1 MRRRD
6 ALPDP
11 DVDRDLRE
19 LDAALA
25 GEPGADPA
33 LVALV
38 ADVDAVRPAPDAAFL
53 ASLDARVLAGF
64 PSDRDTPRRGARG
77 AASAP
82 WHTRVRRPPLLL
94 PGLGLALAAG
104 LVAVVVALP
113 GAGNDGT
120 SSSSSG
126 PPTSE
131 RDRSAGSAVAT
142 GAASG
147 SQRSSSSST
156 SASSDSK
163 SSQSAAP
170 GQRPALVT
178 ATPQRTAPLPA
189 LPSIA
194 TARKVQRSAELTLT
208 PSTEDVQ
215 QVTDGVVRETQSAG
229 GYVQRSQIAT
239 QDGGGTASLTL
250 RIPSARLD
258 AVLSSLSELAHVRA
272 LTQASTD
279 ITATT
284 VSAADRLDDTRAE
297 RRALLR
303 ALGRATTDRQI
314 ASLRARLRDNR
325 RLLAAR
331 QGALDAVRRRAGL
344 ATVGVS
350 VEGTE
355 RPADDGAGAWTPR
368 DALHDAGRV
377 LEVAGGVALI
387 ALAVLAPP
395 AVLAALA
402 WLAARSLRRRRRETA
417 LDRTA

>member
-25 GEPGADPA
+25 GEPGADPT

-38 ADVDAVRPAPDAAFL
+38 ADVDAVRPAPGAAFL

-82 WHTRVRRPPLLL
+82 WHARVRRPPLLL

-113 GAGNDGT
+113 GAGDDGT

-131 RDRSAGSAVAT
+131 QDRSAGSSVAT

-156 SASSDSK
+156 SASSSSK
-163 SSQSAAP
+163 SAAP

-194 TARKVQRSAELTLT
+194 TARKVQRSAELTLS

-258 AVLSSLSELAHVRA
+258 AVLSSLSKLAHVGA
-272 LTQASTD
+272 LTQAGTD

-331 QGALDAVRRRAGL
+331 KGALDAVRRRADL

-355 RPADDGAGAWTPR
+355 RPADGGAGAWTPR